1 MTEVAKRILAAFA
14 ESYPTSAYYKG
25 GRRLRKSGW
34 EKLFP
39 RIMTDVAA
47 KSEFLDAVEELLS
60 AKILSARWK
69 RFREGDDLEA
79 LYLEDP
85 QALFNEL
92 GVPSPEAL
100 ARQMLE
106 LLVEPEW
113 EGGEL
118 AGLAAYLAPRL
129 HAGHPVPVRDAA
141 ELADLAR
148 LFSLTP
154 QEAAVCPI
162 RALSIR
168 LYADSKRLERLMPVA
183 DRLSRSMGRVPISE
197 KLALGRSYPDVSLA
211 LFGRIAF
218 TGCANPWLCHGQILT
233 LPIASVALIEAV
245 ALEAQGPAG
254 KAASSATVVLSV
266 ENKETFHVLAG
277 GLKDRSFALPSGIAG
292 MVYTGGHPND
302 AVKAFL
308 HRCVAAGACV
318 YHYGDL
324 DPDGLLILQEIQA
337 ALAVPI
343 VPWLMTA
350 AMHRRYAKHGF
361 ALDRTQTARLSLLD
375 ANAPQELRNL
385 AREIEETGI
394 GVEQEIIDLG
404 VARGA
409 GS

>member
-1 MTEVAKRILAAFA
+1 M
-14 ESYPTSAYYKG
+14 
-25 GRRLRKSGW
+25 
-34 EKLFP
+34 
-39 RIMTDVAA
+39 
-47 KSEFLDAVEELLS
+47 
-60 AKILSARWK
+60 
-69 RFREGDDLEA
+69 
-79 LYLEDP
+79 
-85 QALFNEL
+85 
-92 GVPSPEAL
+92 
-100 ARQMLE
+100 
-106 LLVEPEW
+106 
-113 EGGEL
+113 
-118 AGLAAYLAPRL
+118 
-129 HAGHPVPVRDAA
+129 
-141 ELADLAR
+141 
-148 LFSLTP
+148 
-154 QEAAVCPI
+154 
-162 RALSIR
+162 
-168 LYADSKRLERLMPVA
+168 
-183 DRLSRSMGRVPISE
+183 
-197 KLALGRSYPDVSLA
+197 
-211 LFGRIAF
+211 
-218 TGCANPWLCHGQILT
+218 
-233 LPIASVALIEAV
+233 
-245 ALEAQGPAG
+245 
-254 KAASSATVVLSV
+254 VLSV